1 MRFVFIFFPM
11 FFFAQ
16 QVKKMDTVF
25 CDCGLA
31 RTVTLKNNVTIGP
44 TIAPPGPGLKNEIS
58 PHLQR
63 TKFAFEKEHAS
74 AWYKLI
80 IGSDGFLVF
89 DIVPSKA
96 ADDYDFM
103 LFAASKIGFCDSLTK
118 FHVKPLRACISRNK
132 EEIKGLTGLSFK
144 GNEELLKEGLGDA
157 YAKPV
162 EVKSGEVYYLV
173 LDNVYKNGEGH
184 TINFYFEEKVTIK
197 GIVLNEDQKPVSAEV
212 TITAPNG
219 DTINKL
225 YSDKKGNYDFVA
237 ALRKNLNY
245 SLNFYNDSSF
255 FFTKEI
261 STKTHKDTLAN
272 IVTVLPTLKKGNKYI
287 IQNINFQPGSINL
300 LPTAMPSVKNLAKLM
315 HKNPSLKILI
325 VGHMNGC
332 ERGDLGEK
340 FTNDR
345 AITVKKYLTTN
356 AILGE
361 RIKTAGK
368 GCTEMLYPYI
378 GKKVPTDWQQV
389 LNRRVEVF
397 ITEK

>member
-1 MRFVFIFFPM
+1 MFVFS
-11 FFFAQ
+11 Q

-25 CDCGLA
+25 CDCENA
-31 RTVTLKNNVTIGP
+31 RTLSLKNNLSIGP

-58 PHLQR
+58 PRLQR
-63 TKFAFEKEHAS
+63 TKFSFEKEHAS
-74 AWYKLI
+74 AWYKLV
-80 IGSDGFLVF
+80 IGSDGYLVF
-89 DIVPSKA
+89 DIVPTKA
-96 ADDYDFM
+96 EDDYDFM
-103 LFAASKIGFCDSLTK
+103 LFKAAKNGFCDSLTK
-118 FHVKPLRACISRNK
+118 FHLKPMRACISRNK
-132 EEIKGLTGLSFK
+132 EEIKGLTGLSFAGK
-144 GNEELLKEGLGDA
+144 KELIKEGLGDA

-162 EVKSGEVYYLV
+162 EVKLGEVYYLV

-184 TINFYFEEKVTIK
+184 TINFYFEEIIAIK
-197 GIVLNEDQKPVSAEV
+197 GVVLNEEQKPLNAEI

-225 YSDKKGNYDFVA
+225 NSNNKGKYDFEA
-237 ALRKNLNY
+237 ILRRNLKY

-255 FFTKEI
+255 FATKEI

-272 IVTVLPTLKKGNKYI
+272 IVAVLPTLIKGNKYI

-300 LPTAMPSVKNLAKLM
+300 LPTAMPSVKNLARLM
-315 HKNPSLKILI
+315 RKNPALKILI

-332 ERGDLGEK
+332 ERGTNGEK

-345 AITVKKYLTTN
+345 ALTVKKYLTTN

-368 GCTEMLYPYI
+368 GCSEMLYPFN
-378 GKKVPTDWQQV
+378 GKKLPYEWQQV
-389 LNRRVEVF
+389 LNRRVEIF